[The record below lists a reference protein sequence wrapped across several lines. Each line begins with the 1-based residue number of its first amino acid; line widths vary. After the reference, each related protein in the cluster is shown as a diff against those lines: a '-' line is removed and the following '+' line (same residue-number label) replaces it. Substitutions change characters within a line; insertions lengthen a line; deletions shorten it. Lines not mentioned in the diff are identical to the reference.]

1 MHPEQIIL
9 APVVTEKAVGART
22 FSCYCFKVH
31 NQANKIEVAQ
41 AVEKVFKVKVKAVN
55 TLKVR
60 SKKRI
65 TGRTIGRTPQW
76 KKAYVTLMAGQKIEE
91 LEA

>member
-9 APVVTEKAVGART
+9 APVVTEKAVGARA

-31 NQANKIEVAQ
+31 SQATKIEITQ
-41 AVEKVFKVKVKAVN
+41 AVEKIFKVRVKAVN

-65 TGRTIGRTPQW
+65 TGRSIGRTSQW
-76 KKAYVTLMAGQKIEE
+76 KKAYVTLATGQKIEE